1 MTKNGTLKRKLSVIV
16 FDDNSQ
22 FEKIYCDFVR

>member
-1 MTKNGTLKRKLSVIV
+1 MTKNRIIKRKLSVIV
-16 FDDNSQ
+16 FDGNSQ